1 MLIRIVRTE
10 KKMRFDQVRKLIYDY
25 PDDTIFNKGL
35 EKFLPKGITR
45 IKEDQSLVVPAENA
59 PLAEML
65 RYKHLRNKGGDASL
79 QQKGGENVR
88 LSNGEHLFT
97 PEEVLALRKNIVTF
111 QNLHLTPHK
120 RFPMGLLWLMVAKTE

>member
-45 IKEDQSLVVPAENA
+45 IKEDQSLVVTINHNLDVDPISILIYEKNSDSA
-59 PLAEML
+59 PMHGRAID
-65 RYKHLRNKGGDASL
+65 RNK
-79 QQKGGENVR
+79 V
-88 LSNGEHLFT
+88 
-97 PEEVLALRKNIVTF
+97 EVIIPDYRKQYEIV
-111 QNLHLTPHK
+111 LI
-120 RFPMGLLWLMVAKTE
+120 G